1 MHGLNSTLLNSDFHS
16 VSGKKIHFYITTR
29 DLMNICSKLIQK
41 LNHVFVVRLIAS
53 SFVVDLE
60 ANFSKR
66 PSMASPALK
75 GLVKGL
81 FCEDLTTTKG
91 HEFQVYLE
99 VSLRNYKEFYNNFC
113 NSICRKEIKN
123 SFFHRRELV
132 F

>member
-1 MHGLNSTLLNSDFHS
+1 
-16 VSGKKIHFYITTR
+16 
-29 DLMNICSKLIQK
+29 MNIFSNLILK
-41 LNHVFVVRLIAS
+41 FNHVFVVRLIAS

-123 SFFHRRELV
+123 SFFHRREFV